1 MLKSAY
7 YLYDNTRGDYQ
18 METIIDYK
26 MIGNRIK
33 KRRNELKLTQEQLA
47 NDLNLSVVYIS
58 KIENGKATATLET
71 LTVIA
76 HHLQL
81 DISYLITGTSKLEK
95 SYYMKELDGL
105 CSSASNKQLNLIIK
119 LAKAVLDE

>member
-1 MLKSAY
+1 MK
-7 YLYDNTRGDYQ
+7 
-18 METIIDYK
+18 TIIDYK

-33 KRRNELKLTQEQLA
+33 KKRNELKLTQEQLA
-47 NDLNLSVVYIS
+47 NELNLSVVYIS

-81 DISYLITGTSKLEK
+81 DLSYLITGTSTLEK
-95 SYYMKELDGL
+95 SYYMNELDEL
-105 CSSASNKQLNLIIK
+105 CSNASNKQLHLIIK